1 MSQARPGARFGGL
14 RIDRVED
21 RREDLDWLRCRWAE
35 ARLLLLNP
43 EGDALADAGGHLR
56 ALESSAFRE
65 DAFARA
71 CFLGIAEDGRPWFSL
86 SLVAGEACP
95 GEAPAWLGLR
105 RAAADWP
112 DFASGLYAYARAVA
126 LWRERSRFCGRCGAP
141 TLAARG
147 GHTARCGDASCGLEQ
162 FPRLDPAVI
171 VLVTD
176 GERCLLGRQAG
187 WPARQYSTLA
197 GFVEP
202 GESLE
207 DALHREV
214 GEEAGVRLCNVRY
227 QASQPWPFPCSL
239 MVGFRAEASD
249 ASIRLGDEL
258 EDARWFQVDAL
269 LEAIAC
275 GDLRASSPI
284 SISFRLLRDWIAELR
299 GEQGTAVLDAAA
311 CTPVAPPSRAV

>member
-1 MSQARPGARFGGL
+1 MSQGRAGSRFGGL
-14 RIDRVED
+14 RIERVED
-21 RREDLDWLRCRWAE
+21 RREDLDWLRSRWTE

-43 EGDALADAGGHLR
+43 DADALADADGQLH
-56 ALESSAFRE
+56 ALDSHAFGE

-86 SLVAGEACP
+86 SLAAGEACP
-95 GEAPAWLGLR
+95 GGAPAWLGLR
-105 RAAADWP
+105 RAAVDWP
-112 DFASGLYAYARAVA
+112 DFASGLYAYARALA
-126 LWRERSRFCGRCGAP
+126 LWRERSRFCGRCGAA
-141 TLAARG
+141 TVVARG
-147 GHTARCGDASCGLEQ
+147 GHAARCADAACGLEQ
-162 FPRLDPAVI
+162 FPRLDPAII

-214 GEEAGVRLCNVRY
+214 GEEAGVRVRNLRY

-249 ASIRLGDEL
+249 PAIRLGDEL
-258 EDARWFQVDAL
+258 EDARWFHVDAL
-269 LEAIAC
+269 LEAIAR
-275 GDLRASSPI
+275 GELRASSPI
-284 SISFRLLRDWIAELR
+284 SISFRLLRDWVAQLR
-299 GEQGTAVLDAAA
+299 GERGTAVLDAAA
-311 CTPVAPPSRAV
+311 AAAAPVR